1 MGNADGL
8 HFGVWEGVAPNFLAF
23 AADSGFHTFVGFSV
37 LCARQRNLGRMR
49 KVITTGFPNAPH
61 FPPRIKVQATSAAK
75 PEGFEALPFCA
86 CTVSLPPSPHTFSSQ
101 CVASRG
107 WGVAVNRAWGR
118 CTPTTAA

>member
-23 AADSGFHTFVGFSV
+23 AAVSGFHTFVGFSV

-86 CTVSLPPSPHTFSSQ
+86 CTDLVCHPLPTPSVLSVWP
-101 CVASRG
+101 VV
-107 WGVAVNRAWGR
+107 GVGVW
-118 CTPTTAA
+118 P